1 MAKAEAQRQ
10 GISGLVIPV
19 EWDSGG
25 KVVAVAIAAFD
36 ETTYRVTT
44 GGKGGELLSRL
55 QSEVTAWGRVENHP
69 AGKTIWIER
78 YQMSKSAKGKFLGL
92 ALATMV
98 GTALTMA
105 PMVMADEAKPAAAQ
119 PAVAQPA
126 AQAPAAAAPAVAAPA
141 KKAKAKAHKAVA
153 AKPNAKV
160 RVLQDA
166 LNSKGAKLKVD
177 GLMGKQT
184 RVALKAFQKENGL
197 KVTGKVD
204 AATKKA
210 LGLK

>member
-1 MAKAEAQRQ
+1 MAKAKADSQ
-10 GISGLVIPV
+10 GISGLVIPM

-36 ETTYRVTT
+36 ETTYRVAP
-44 GGKGGELLSRL
+44 GDKGGELLSRL
-55 QSEVTAWGRVENHP
+55 QSEVTVWGRVEDHP

-78 YQMSKSAKGKFLGL
+78 YRMSKSVKSKFLGL
-92 ALATMV
+92 TMATMAGAALAVAPIAMAAGEAT
-98 GTALTMA
+98 TA
-105 PMVMADEAKPAAAQ
+105 PAK

-126 AQAPAAAAPAVAAPA
+126 AAAPAPAKAAPAV
-141 KKAKAKAHKAVA
+141 KKTKGVKAV
-153 AKPNAKV
+153 KRSPKV
-160 RVLQDA
+160 RALQDA
-166 LNSKGAKLKVD
+166 LNNKGAKLKVD
-177 GLMGKQT
+177 GVMGKQT
-184 RVALKAFQKENGL
+184 RMALKAFQKDNGL